1 MFCGRSYLNHSSN
14 YVVSSLQESFGY
26 PCALGLTTLK
36 FVPLL
41 IEPGHSKD
49 TPLCS
54 FNGFGDFAVR
64 IVLKQGKAIRGRH
77 KCFEEDL
84 GKQYIHLVS
93 AVENCLSQGKKPG
106 DPFVSLT
113 QLHGNLGY

>member
-1 MFCGRSYLNHSSN
+1 M
-14 YVVSSLQESFGY
+14 VSSLQESFGY